1 MKIVCGEQWLKCYK
15 DCLSETEKKTMKSFK
30 SNTEFRYGDGKSV
43 ILEQCVSFCKI
54 AGVNVNVETG
64 VGETEIPLLL
74 GKDSMKKA

>member
-1 MKIVCGEQWLKCYK
+1 
-15 DCLSETEKKTMKSFK
+15 MKSFK

-54 AGVNVNVETG
+54 AGVSVNVETG

-74 GKDSMKKA
+74 SKDSMKKA